1 MKQPISEHGT
11 SGQQGPMSSD
21 GAGERRPPE
30 TDGRRF
36 RFEHGDTAREQA
48 ADASGQHGPMSPDG
62 TGERRPPET
71 DGRRFR
77 SEHENTEREPPPCS
91 PKWQKADH
99 FRQESGQAR
108 FSERLRHDGD
118 EPPPGG
124 DASGSAAGPDRK
136 ARCNGR
142 RMEKSKL
149 RAERSGA
156 KLNKAREK
164 LAAKKP
170 RRPPGMVKTLMKKAG
185 AGTWYYAHQK
195 IHEVEQE
202 NVGVEAAHKTELA
215 GEGAVRG
222 VTRFVKHRIRTH
234 PARRVA
240 KLEKRDIKARADYAY
255 RKLAQEHPE
264 LKNNPVSRYWQ
275 KRRLRKQYAKQTR
288 EAAKQGAR
296 AAKGAAATVRRI
308 GRALWTAATS
318 HPAVALIVLCVFILI
333 LVLQSCVASMGSIG
347 NGILGAVG
355 GTSYVAQDTDIDRA
369 ELAYT
374 GWEADLQLEIDDAK
388 TTHPGY
394 DEYRYNVED
403 ISHNPYELM
412 AFLTAVYGNFTY
424 SGVED
429 ALKQIFNEQYT
440 LSFTEDVETKTRTV
454 TSTDPA
460 TGQETESEETYDW
473 RVLNINLK
481 ARSFTDVVSSRMDS
495 GQLQRYNVYLVTKG
509 NRQYLQNPFSFDWL
523 PYVTDY
529 YGYYAD
535 PSADTKEY
543 RKGVDIV
550 IPSGSAVLAGLDGT
564 VTSAGGDGSGGR
576 TVVIDG
582 GNGLTAKYEHCGSL
596 LVNAGQTVKA
606 GDTIAKAGSAGL
618 YLEIDKDRQPLNPLY
633 FAVTGDEGQGPSY
646 STDPGAP
653 MGDGSYAALIA
664 EAEKYLGYPYVFGGS
679 TPETSFDCS
688 GFVCWVL
695 NQSGVANVGRTT
707 AQGLYNLCTP
717 VSPDEARPGD
727 LVFFQ
732 GTYST
737 SSTATHVGIY
747 VGNGRMIQ
755 AGNPIGYADITTSY
769 WQSHFYAFGRIH

>member
-1 MKQPISEHGT
+1 MKQPTSEHRT
-11 SGQQGPMSSD
+11 
-21 GAGERRPPE
+21 
-30 TDGRRF
+30 
-36 RFEHGDTAREQA
+36 
-48 ADASGQHGPMSPDG
+48 SGQHGLMSPDDG
-62 TGERRPPET
+62 SERRTPET

-77 SEHENTEREPPPCS
+77 SEHEDTPQGPPPAASGQHGPKSPDGKGERRTPGTDGRRFRSEHGNTPQEPHPNS
-91 PKWQKADH
+91 PKWQKTDNS
-99 FRQESGQAR
+99 RQESGQAR

-124 DASGSAAGPDRK
+124 DSSGSTAGPDKK
-136 ARCNGR
+136 AAHSGR

-156 KLNKAREK
+156 KLNESREK
-164 LAAKKP
+164 LAARKP
-170 RRPPGMVKTLMKKAG
+170 RKPPGMAKTLMKKAG
-185 AGTWYYAHQK
+185 AGAWYYAHQK
-195 IHEVEQE
+195 IREVEHE
-202 NVGVEAAHKTELA
+202 NVGTETAHKTELA

-222 VTRFVKHRIRTH
+222 VTRFAKHRIRTH

-240 KLEKRDIKARADYAY
+240 KLEKRDIRARADYAY
-255 RKLAQEHPE
+255 RKLTQEHPE
-264 LKNNPVSRYWQ
+264 LKSNPVSRYWQ

-296 AAKGAAATVRRI
+296 AAKGAVSTIQRI
-308 GRALWTAATS
+308 VSALWTAATS
-318 HPAVALIVLCVFILI
+318 HPVVVLIIICIFILI
-333 LVLQSCVASMGSIG
+333 VALQSCVASMGTIG

-355 GTSYVAQDTDIDRA
+355 GTSYVAQDADIDQA

-374 GWEADLQLEIDDAK
+374 GWETDLQLEIDNAK
-388 TTHPGY
+388 STHPGY
-394 DEYRYNVED
+394 DEYRYNVAA
-403 ISHNPYELM
+403 ISHSPYELM

-429 ALKQIFNEQYT
+429 ALKQVFNEQYT
-440 LSFTEDVETKTRTV
+440 LSFVEQVETKTRTV

-473 RVLNINLK
+473 HVLNINLTAK
-481 ARSFTDVVSSRMDS
+481 SFTDVVSSLMDND
-495 GQLQRYNVYLVTKG
+495 QLQRYNVYMQTKG
-509 NRQYLQNPFSFDWL
+509 NRQYLKNPFLFDWL
-523 PYVTDY
+523 PYVTGY
-529 YGYYAD
+529 YGYYVD
-535 PSADTKEY
+535 SSTTKEY
-543 RKGVDIV
+543 RRGVDIGV
-550 IPSGSAVLAGLDGT
+550 PSGTAVLAGLDGT
-564 VTSAGGDGSGGR
+564 VTFAGDDGSGGK
-576 TVVIDG
+576 TVILDD
-582 GNGLTAKYEHCGSL
+582 GNGITAKYEHCGSL
-596 LVNAGQTVKA
+596 LVSAGQTVKA
-606 GDTIAKAGSAGL
+606 GDTVAKAGSAGL
-618 YLEIDKDRQPLNPLY
+618 YLEIDKDGQTLNPLY

-646 STDPGAP
+646 SSDPGAP

-664 EAEKYLGYPYVFGGS
+664 EAEKYIGYPYVWGGS

-688 GFVCWVL
+688 GYVCWVL
-695 NQSGVANVGRTT
+695 NQSGVASVGRTT

-717 VSPDEARPGD
+717 VPASEAQPGD

-737 SSTATHVGIY
+737 SSTVTHVGIY

>member
-1 MKQPISEHGT
+1 MKQPTSEHET
-11 SGQQGPMSSD
+11 SGHVGPMSSHE
-21 GAGERRPPE
+21 GETHPKSE
-30 TDGRRF
+30 AEGRRF
-36 RFEHGDTAREQA
+36 RFKHEDNPQGPPPA
-48 ADASGQHGPMSPDG
+48 ASGHFGPKPSDDGDECRGPDK
-62 TGERRPPET
+62 
-71 DGRRFR
+71 DGQRFR
-77 SEHENTEREPPPCS
+77 SEHREATREPSPGS
-91 PKWQKADH
+91 PKWQKSEN
-99 FRQESGQAR
+99 FQEDSRQAR
-108 FSERLRHDGD
+108 FSERLRHDG
-118 EPPPGG
+118 EGAPPGG
-124 DASGSAAGPDRK
+124 DASGSTAGPDKK
-136 ARCNGR
+136 AARNGR

-149 RAERSGA
+149 RAEKSGA
-156 KLNKAREK
+156 KLNEARTK

-170 RRPPGMVKTLMKKAG
+170 RKPPGVVKALMRKAG
-185 AGTWYYAHQK
+185 TGAWYYAHQK
-195 IHEVEQE
+195 IREVEHE

-215 GEGAVRG
+215 EEGVIRG
-222 VTRFVKHRIRTH
+222 TTRFVKHRIRTH

-240 KLEKRDIKARADYAY
+240 KLERRDIKAKADYAF

-264 LKNNPVSRYWQ
+264 IKSNPISRYWQ
-275 KRRLRKQYAKQTR
+275 KRRLRKQYAKKTR

-296 AAKGAAATVRRI
+296 AAKGAVSVI
-308 GRALWTAATS
+308 QKFVSALWTAATS
-318 HPAVALIVLCVFILI
+318 HPVAVLIIICIFILI
-333 LVLQSCVASMGSIG
+333 VALQSCVASMGTIG

-355 GTSYVAQDTDIDRA
+355 GTSYVAQDTDIDQA

-374 GWEADLQLEIDDAK
+374 GWEADLQLEIDNAK

-424 SGVED
+424 SDVESN
-429 ALKQIFNEQYT
+429 LQQIFHEQYT

-454 TSTDPA
+454 TGTDPA

-473 RVLNINLK
+473 HVLNITLTAK
-481 ARSFTDVVSSRMDS
+481 SFTDVVSSLMDS
-495 GQLQRYNVYLVTKG
+495 GQLQQYNVLMTTKG

-535 PSADTKEY
+535 QSTDTKEY
-543 RKGVDIV
+543 RKGVDIGV
-550 IPSGSAVLAGLDGT
+550 PSGTAVMSGLDGT
-564 VTSAGGDGSGGR
+564 VTSTGDDSGGK
-576 TVVIDG
+576 TVVLDD
-582 GNGLTAKYEHCGSL
+582 GNGLTVKYEHCGSL
-596 LVNAGQTVKA
+596 TVSTGQTVKA
-606 GDTIAKAGSAGL
+606 GDMIAKAGGTGL
-618 YLEIDKDRQPLNPLY
+618 YLEVDKDGQPLNPLY

-646 STDPGAP
+646 SADPGAP
-653 MGDGSYAALIA
+653 MGGGSYAALIA
-664 EAEKYLGYPYVFGGS
+664 EAEKYLGYPYVWGGS

-688 GFVCWVL
+688 GYVCWVL
-695 NQSGVANVGRTT
+695 DQSGVANVGRTT

-717 VSPDEARPGD
+717 VPASEAQPGD

-737 SSTATHVGIY
+737 SSTVTHVGIY